1 MLIGSYLMA
10 AEKWGTAN
18 MLMVSFSAGKRSIAK
33 MYGNASRLV
42 NTHEATDMD
51 QQG

>member
-18 MLMVSFSAGKRSIAK
+18 MLMVSFSAGKEVLRKCMAMS
-33 MYGNASRLV
+33 V
-42 NTHEATDMD
+42 D
-51 QQG
+51 